1 MINQVD
7 SILKRHFIYISEN
20 QNEHSQFDTLEAMA
34 AAEMEQG
41 WLQKHTDGNLNIQ
54 QRWMQNPA
62 SSRNKSWKAA
72 RLEVLVGNT
81 LSKSWQ
87 HTFVSMKANRSYY
100 KENSN

>member
-54 QRWMQNPA
+54 QR
-62 SSRNKSWKAA
+62 
-72 RLEVLVGNT
+72 
-81 LSKSWQ
+81 
-87 HTFVSMKANRSYY
+87 
-100 KENSN
+100 